1 MPKII
6 RDIEEKI
13 SSASIRL
20 FGEYGYEAV
29 DMKLIAKE
37 SGVAVGTLYNYY
49 SRKSELF
56 LEVFVKSWEKTLSKL
71 KEERN
76 KDISKEKKINKYLEI
91 LYDDIE
97 MRKGIGN
104 QIIKIDFNIKN
115 SREREQFVYFKE
127 KIIGEIQGIF
137 NEQISADVIEK
148 KYDIS
153 LRLIETIFS
162 VIRVMIENHKEDRRD
177 NLDFLNTIFVSFM
190 K

>member
-1 MPKII
+1 
-6 RDIEEKI
+6 
-13 SSASIRL
+13 
-20 FGEYGYEAV
+20 
-29 DMKLIAKE
+29 
-37 SGVAVGTLYNYY
+37 
-49 SRKSELF
+49 
-56 LEVFVKSWEKTLSKL
+56 
-71 KEERN
+71 
-76 KDISKEKKINKYLEI
+76 
-91 LYDDIE
+91 

-127 KIIGEIQGIF
+127 KIIGEIQEIF

-177 NLDFLNTIFVSFM
+177 NLDF
-190 K
+190 

>member
-1 MPKII
+1 
-6 RDIEEKI
+6 
-13 SSASIRL
+13 
-20 FGEYGYEAV
+20 
-29 DMKLIAKE
+29 
-37 SGVAVGTLYNYY
+37 
-49 SRKSELF
+49 
-56 LEVFVKSWEKTLSKL
+56 
-71 KEERN
+71 
-76 KDISKEKKINKYLEI
+76 
-91 LYDDIE
+91 

-127 KIIGEIQGIF
+127 KIIGEIQEIF

-162 VIRVMIENHKEDRRD
+162 VIRVMIENHKEDRKD

>member
-1 MPKII
+1 
-6 RDIEEKI
+6 
-13 SSASIRL
+13 
-20 FGEYGYEAV
+20 
-29 DMKLIAKE
+29 
-37 SGVAVGTLYNYY
+37 
-49 SRKSELF
+49 
-56 LEVFVKSWEKTLSKL
+56 
-71 KEERN
+71 
-76 KDISKEKKINKYLEI
+76 
-91 LYDDIE
+91 

-127 KIIGEIQGIF
+127 KIIGEIQEIF

-177 NLDFLNTIFVSFM
+177 NLDFLNTIFASFM

>member
-56 LEVFVKSWEKTLSKL
+56 LEVFIKSWEKTLSKL

-76 KDISKEKKINKYLEI
+76 KDISKEKKIK
-91 LYDDIE
+91 
-97 MRKGIGN
+97 
-104 QIIKIDFNIKN
+104 
-115 SREREQFVYFKE
+115 
-127 KIIGEIQGIF
+127 
-137 NEQISADVIEK
+137 
-148 KYDIS
+148 
-153 LRLIETIFS
+153 
-162 VIRVMIENHKEDRRD
+162 
-177 NLDFLNTIFVSFM
+177 
-190 K
+190 

>member
-1 MPKII
+1 
-6 RDIEEKI
+6 
-13 SSASIRL
+13 
-20 FGEYGYEAV
+20 
-29 DMKLIAKE
+29 
-37 SGVAVGTLYNYY
+37 
-49 SRKSELF
+49 
-56 LEVFVKSWEKTLSKL
+56 
-71 KEERN
+71 
-76 KDISKEKKINKYLEI
+76 
-91 LYDDIE
+91 

-127 KIIGEIQGIF
+127 KIVGEIQEIF

-148 KYDIS
+148 RYDIS

-177 NLDFLNTIFVSFM
+177 NLDFLNTIFASFM

>member
-6 RDIEEKI
+6 KDIEEKI

-127 KIIGEIQGIF
+127 KIIGEIQEIF

-148 KYDIS
+148 KYDVSI
-153 LRLIETIFS
+153 RLIETIFS
-162 VIRVMIENHKEDRRD
+162 VIRVMIENHKNDRRD
-177 NLDFLNTIFVSFM
+177 NLDFLNTIFLSFM

>member
-1 MPKII
+1 
-6 RDIEEKI
+6 
-13 SSASIRL
+13 
-20 FGEYGYEAV
+20 
-29 DMKLIAKE
+29 
-37 SGVAVGTLYNYY
+37 
-49 SRKSELF
+49 
-56 LEVFVKSWEKTLSKL
+56 
-71 KEERN
+71 
-76 KDISKEKKINKYLEI
+76 
-91 LYDDIE
+91 

-127 KIIGEIQGIF
+127 KIVGEIQEIF

-148 KYDIS
+148 RYDIS

-177 NLDFLNTIFVSFM
+177 NLDFFKYYIRIFYEIIFIFNI